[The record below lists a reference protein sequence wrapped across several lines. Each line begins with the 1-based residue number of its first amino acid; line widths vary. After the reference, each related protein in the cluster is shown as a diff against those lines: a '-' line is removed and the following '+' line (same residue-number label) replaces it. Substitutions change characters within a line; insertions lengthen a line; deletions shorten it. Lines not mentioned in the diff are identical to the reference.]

1 MKSKAGL
8 FWLGVLFLFSGSM
21 IFWTI
26 AKSTRHG
33 DAVGATAKPIV
44 LKSGPPIEQFT
55 LTEQSGK
62 PFRSESLDGEIWVAS
77 FFLIKCREGRC
88 DRQNLHLAE
97 LDKEYGP
104 RGVRFLSITCDPKKD
119 NPLELARYADRFG
132 ADPKRWLFLTGDMNY
147 IERVGRDI
155 LKVTVKEQTHS
166 ESFIVVG
173 PKGAIR
179 GYFSWQ
185 NPADF
190 AQLKRL
196 LDELIREKQQFDQQA
211 PEQQRAVAA
220 DRPTQD
226 ETSTAPP
233 TTSGQSPATVPS
245 P

>member
-26 AKSTRHG
+26 AQTTRRG
-33 DAVGATAKPIV
+33 DASGTTAEPTVFKNGT
-44 LKSGPPIEQFT
+44 SIEQFT
-55 LTEQSGK
+55 LTERSGK
-62 PFRSESLDGEIWVAS
+62 PFRSKSLDGQIWVAS

-104 RGVRFLSITCDPKKD
+104 CGVRFLSITCDPKKD
-119 NPLELARYADRFG
+119 NPPELARYADRFG
-132 ADPKRWLFLTGDMNY
+132 ADPKRWLFLTGDMDY
-147 IERVGRDI
+147 IKRVGRDI
-155 LKVTVKEQTHS
+155 FKVTVEEQVHR

-190 AQLKRL
+190 NRLKRL
-196 LDELIREKQQFDQQA
+196 LDELIREKDQFDQQ
-211 PEQQRAVAA
+211 RTVAA
-220 DRPTQD
+220 DRPAED

-233 TTSGQSPATVPS
+233 TTSGQSPAAVPS